1 MTWNIHCCLPVRT
14 SKPRTSPGGIS
25 AAKGTS
31 LTFEPITTTSRQ
43 MIGDSVQMA
52 IDSTAQL
59 LRQVNAPLATEGAN
73 RLARLRVQADQI
85 AVTGA
90 KKDALI
96 VTICPVGDAAM
107 HEAIVG
113 WRSVLPCLG
122 VVDPPGLACRGVDG
136 RDLGERGTDVENT
149 ADHQRSSFPN
159 PSFQMIR
166 FRDLLFGGAPCPRGS
181 QAIEIAP
188 AYLREK

>member
-1 MTWNIHCCLPVRT
+1 MEYPLLLAGANIEASHVTGWHLCSQGNIVDLRT
-14 SKPRTSPGGIS
+14 HNHNVATNDRWGGD
-25 AAKGTS
+25 
-31 LTFEPITTTSRQ
+31 P
-43 MIGDSVQMA
+43 VQMA

-122 VVDPPGLACRGVDG
+122 VVDPPALACGRVDG
-136 RDLGERGTDVENT
+136 RDFGGRGTAVSNT
-149 ADHQRSSFPN
+149 HDQQRIRLPN
-159 PSFQMIR
+159 ASFQRIR
-166 FRDLLFGGAPCPRGS
+166 FHDLLFARTPCP
-181 QAIEIAP
+181 
-188 AYLREK
+188 